1 MNQHLPGRWSF
12 EELLR
17 AEKDKCASEF
27 VPEQLELVGEG
38 RLGKAQFSSSFFI
51 VRRQFTIII
60 IIVISSSSILANFY
74 YYSLLSSCF
83 CRTFV
88 LSNRLKTA
96 FYLLRAL

>member
-51 VRRQFTIII
+51 VRRQFTIILLLLLVVVVFWPTFI
-60 IIVISSSSILANFY
+60 TTLYCHLVSAEPLCFLA
-74 YYSLLSSCF
+74 
-83 CRTFV
+83 V
-88 LSNRLKTA
+88 
-96 FYLLRAL
+96 